1 MNKRVLITII
11 GIIII
16 GIAYFGIEMF
26 DLAKGIKED
35 SYKAET
41 IEQTSWRDHW
51 EKPTQKAE
59 LLSNSKVHKRIKECL
74 LDTSIVVLTS
84 TLIDDLERYS
94 KIKALGH

>member
-41 IEQTSWRDHW
+41 IEQPLGKT
-51 EKPTQKAE
+51 
-59 LLSNSKVHKRIKECL
+59 NSK
-74 LDTSIVVLTS
+74 S
-84 TLIDDLERYS
+84 
-94 KIKALGH
+94 